1 MKIAIIGAGNVGK
14 TLGAALRAK
23 GHTVSYGTRD
33 PANSDERNA
42 KTVPAALSG
51 AEAVILATPW
61 TATES
66 LVCEHADELAG
77 KIVIDATNPI
87 NPTPDAAC
95 RRLRHVRRRG
105 APESGPQG
113 DVL

>member
-23 GHTVSYGTRD
+23 GHSVSYGTRD

-42 KTVPAALSG
+42 KTVAAALSG

-61 TATES
+61 IATEDRKS
-66 LVCEHADELAG
+66 V
-77 KIVIDATNPI
+77 V
-87 NPTPDAAC
+87 
-95 RRLRHVRRRG
+95 
-105 APESGPQG
+105 
-113 DVL
+113 